1 MPVVRLYANL
11 RKLAG
16 TRELSVTGKT
26 LGDALNELVQQYRPL
41 GEVLLEN
48 GELRPHVIV
57 TLNGQNLVSLSA
69 SVMEED
75 VIAIFPPIAGGSLA
89 QARDH
94 RARESR
100 RK

>member
-26 LGDALNELVQQYRPL
+26 LGDALSELVQQYRPL

-69 SVMEED
+69 PVMEED
-75 VIAIFPPIAGGSLA
+75 VIAIFPPIAGGSLV

>member
-26 LGDALNELVQQYRPL
+26 LGDALSELVQQYRPL

-69 SVMEED
+69 PVMEED

-94 RARESR
+94 RVRESR

>member
-16 TRELSVTGKT
+16 IRELSVTGRT

-69 SVMEED
+69 PVMEED